1 MEGIKLDIID
11 KSNYFRGI
19 LLLMRKD
26 SQISEQERN
35 FVFKIGKTLGFD
47 KEFIEDSIKDLM
59 YNEFIEDNPPAF
71 SNPEIAKSFIID
83 GLKLVSTDTF
93 LDPNEIT
100 FLKKTA
106 ERNLLPE
113 IWIKERMDN
122 HKTIYSVPSFSTH
135 EFEVGNFI

>member
-26 SQISEQERN
+26 SQISDQERN

-59 YNEFIEDNPPAF
+59 YNEFIEDNPPTF

-83 GLKLVSTDTF
+83 GLKLVSTDTV
-93 LDPNEIT
+93 LDPNEIS

-113 IWIKERMDN
+113 PWIKEKMETP
-122 HKTIYSVPSFSTH
+122 KTLYSVPNFSKH